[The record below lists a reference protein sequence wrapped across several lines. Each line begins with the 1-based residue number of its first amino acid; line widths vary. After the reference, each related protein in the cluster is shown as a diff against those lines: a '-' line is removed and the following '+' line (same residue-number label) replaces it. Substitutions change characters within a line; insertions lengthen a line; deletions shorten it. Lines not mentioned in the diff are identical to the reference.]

1 MIGERGRLLH
11 SEGNCMEPT
20 TPHLNFSGTGALPAD
35 AASRYHR
42 LLRYIGVADVLL
54 GLALMAVLLAADW
67 TSGIRNFAVRLAGD
81 HYASALF
88 VYTTILLLLTK
99 LLSLGP
105 DYYSFLIEHRYRLSN
120 QRLRGWAWDQSK
132 EFALTFVFGQVLV
145 QMLYL
150 LIRLQPQWWW
160 VTCWILF
167 MLLNVLLA
175 QLAPV
180 LLFPLFFRFRS
191 LADEELTARLTR
203 MSEKAGAKVRGVY
216 EWNLSEKTKKANAA
230 LMGLGRTRRI
240 VISDTLLATCN
251 HDEIEAVLAHELG
264 HQVYRHMLKS
274 IAVQGVVT
282 FLGFWC
288 LKLAVRWAA
297 FDWKRYD
304 QIDFAN
310 LPLMIL
316 VATAI
321 SLLLLPLM
329 NAYLRFNE
337 RQADAYAWKTLGS
350 VKAFCTAMEKLAA
363 QNLSEREPSRWVEI
377 LFHSHPAPFRRMK
390 AAVAWANAHR

>member
-1 MIGERGRLLH
+1 MQ
-11 SEGNCMEPT
+11 PT
-20 TPHLNFSGTGALPAD
+20 TPSLDFSGTRGLPAD
-35 AASRYHR
+35 AAAARRYHR
-42 LLRYIGVADVLL
+42 LLRRIGVADVVL
-54 GLALMAVLLAADW
+54 GLALMGVVLAADW
-67 TSGIRNFAVRLAGD
+67 TSDFRNFAVSLAGD
-81 HYASALF
+81 HHAAALF
-88 VYTTILLLLTK
+88 VYTSILLLLTK
-99 LLSLGP
+99 FLSLGL
-105 DYYSFLIEHRYRLSN
+105 DYYCFLIEHRYHLSN

-132 EFALTFVFGQVLV
+132 GFALTFVFSQVLV
-145 QMLYL
+145 QMVYL

-160 VTCWILF
+160 VTGWILF
-167 MLLNVLLA
+167 MLLSVLLA
-175 QLAPV
+175 HIAPV
-180 LLFPLFFRFRS
+180 LLFPLFFRFRA

-264 HQVYRHMLKS
+264 HQVYRHMWKA
-274 IAVQGVVT
+274 IAVQGVIT
-282 FLGFWC
+282 FMGFWC

-297 FDWKRYD
+297 FDWKRYA

-321 SLLLLPLM
+321 SVLLLPLM

-350 VKAFCTAMEKLAA
+350 VQAFCSAMEKLAE

-377 LFHSHPAPFRRMK
+377 LFHSHPAPARRMK
-390 AAVAWANAHR
+390 AALAWSNSRR